1 MKKAEL
7 KELIKNSI
15 LEGEYLEDDSKAM
28 NAMDAAMVQDY
39 EDEEANKFAL
49 DSEEPMEE
57 VDGSSYKPTADFL
70 DKAERYGYGGVNEL
84 EPGTILQGADYRMKV
99 VSRDGDYYHL
109 AVLGKEHLK
118 PMRMHHDSLRG
129 FPIYSKPD
137 VVAEADAIVEAWTSK
152 KKLTE
157 QMHGGYIEL
166 MEMNPK
172 FDKGLEMLLEVWN
185 EWKSGTM
192 TEPEMIGEARED
204 LLSYLASILK

>member
-15 LEGEYLEDDSKAM
+15 LEGDYLEDDPKAVE
-28 NAMDAAMVQDY
+28 ALEDAEEMD
-39 EDEEANKFAL
+39 
-49 DSEEPMEE
+49 S
-57 VDGSSYKPTADFL
+57 
-70 DKAERYGYGGVNEL
+70 
-84 EPGTILQGADYRMKV
+84 I
-99 VSRDGDYYHL
+99 
-109 AVLGKEHLK
+109 
-118 PMRMHHDSLRG
+118 
-129 FPIYSKPD
+129 
-137 VVAEADAIVEAWTSK
+137 AEADAIVEAWTSK

-172 FDKGLEMLLEVWN
+172 FDEGLEMLLEVWN

-204 LLSYLASILK
+204 LLSYLASILE

>member
-15 LEGEYLEDDSKAM
+15 LEGDYLENDPNAVEALKNAENAEEMDS
-28 NAMDAAMVQDY
+28 
-39 EDEEANKFAL
+39 
-49 DSEEPMEE
+49 
-57 VDGSSYKPTADFL
+57 
-70 DKAERYGYGGVNEL
+70 
-84 EPGTILQGADYRMKV
+84 I
-99 VSRDGDYYHL
+99 
-109 AVLGKEHLK
+109 
-118 PMRMHHDSLRG
+118 
-129 FPIYSKPD
+129 
-137 VVAEADAIVEAWTSK
+137 AEADAIVEAWNAK

-172 FDKGLEMLLEVWN
+172 FDEGLEMLLEVWN